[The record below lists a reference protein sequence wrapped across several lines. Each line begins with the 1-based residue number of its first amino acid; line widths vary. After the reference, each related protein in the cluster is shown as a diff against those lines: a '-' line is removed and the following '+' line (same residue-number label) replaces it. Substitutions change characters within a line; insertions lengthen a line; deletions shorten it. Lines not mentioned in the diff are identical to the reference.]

1 MITLLLT
8 VFLVVL
14 ISAICSMTEA
24 ALYSVPWTYIENL
37 RKQGSATGE
46 LLYQL
51 RSRIDQPIAAV
62 LTLNTVANTAGAA
75 IAGAVAANVLGA
87 DNTALFA
94 AGLTILI
101 LALGE
106 ILPKTLGVAH
116 ACGVASGMARPLRL
130 MVLIFKPFIWFSSML
145 TRLVASP
152 QSGPSATE
160 DDIRA
165 ITSLSRQTG
174 RIQQYEENA
183 IRNILSLDV
192 KHVREIMTPRTMVF
206 SLQEDISVKDAYN
219 HPQIWHYSR
228 IPVYGDDNEDIV
240 GIVLRKDIGRYVSQ
254 GQGEKTLFDIMQP
267 VRFVLENQTVDKL
280 LLEFLESRLHLFIVL
295 DEYGG
300 LAGVVSLEDVLE
312 EMLGREIVDETDA
325 VADLREAA
333 RQRRSALTQ
342 ARNQQNAALKA
353 ARADAAKESGEAARQ
368 ESHLLEKGKELFS
381 EIFFECCPFC
391 STVPYSEKA
400 FKFLSSLKQEKP
412 PEYPRGLFLCPENV
426 RQAVSQRLYS
436 PGRARYCGRGLP
448 LGEKA
453 EGGHCGISP
462 ASPLLRV
469 PFYLS
474 GGSDWPPP
482 RL

>member
-106 ILPKTLGVAH
+106 ILPKTLGV
-116 ACGVASGMARPLRL
+116 
-130 MVLIFKPFIWFSSML
+130 VLIFKPFIWFSSML

-353 ARADAAKESGEAARQ
+353 ARADAAKE
-368 ESHLLEKGKELFS
+368 
-381 EIFFECCPFC
+381 
-391 STVPYSEKA
+391 
-400 FKFLSSLKQEKP
+400 
-412 PEYPRGLFLCPENV
+412 
-426 RQAVSQRLYS
+426 
-436 PGRARYCGRGLP
+436 
-448 LGEKA
+448 
-453 EGGHCGISP
+453 
-462 ASPLLRV
+462 
-469 PFYLS
+469 
-474 GGSDWPPP
+474 
-482 RL
+482 